1 MKIVEQLST
10 LRWYRSVIAGRLGPF
25 WSANKVEQR
34 IADVWHTIVEEELR
48 AVTMVSD
55 HPPLT
60 FEAPLTEHAAIFL
73 KAVQILVSYD
83 IHRNPKMA
91 EGLASAV

>member
-10 LRWYRSVIAGRLGPF
+10 LRWYQSSMGGRLGWF

-34 IADVWHTIVEEELR
+34 IADVWHTIVEEALT

-60 FEAPLTEHAAIFL
+60 MKLLQPSMLRFSTERCRF
-73 KAVQILVSYD
+73 
-83 IHRNPKMA
+83 
-91 EGLASAV
+91 

>member
-10 LRWYRSVIAGRLGPF
+10 LRWYQSSMGGRLGWF

-34 IADVWHTIVEEELR
+34 IADVWHAIVEEALR

-60 FEAPLTEHAAIFL
+60 IEAPSAEHAAIFL
-73 KAVQILVSYD
+73 KAVQILVGYAYPEKSQ
-83 IHRNPKMA
+83 A
-91 EGLASAV
+91 G

>member
-1 MKIVEQLST
+1 
-10 LRWYRSVIAGRLGPF
+10 
-25 WSANKVEQR
+25 
-34 IADVWHTIVEEELR
+34 
-48 AVTMVSD
+48 MVSD